1 MQVYI
6 LYLMRTTT
14 QGLNNMLSNKDL
26 TRLDIKSSIYVMK
39 RDLLAMCLLL
49 IYYVHGELVMLDN
62 ENLKPLRYFRKQYI
76 HYHWW
81 D

>member
-39 RDLLAMCLLL
+39 RDLLAMCLLQL
-49 IYYVHGELVMLDN
+49 YNVYCELVMLDN
-62 ENLKPLRYFRKQYI
+62 E
-76 HYHWW
+76 